1 MTKLITSIYIYLVS
15 CIMKSDVF
23 QVVILA
29 KLSKQNPSKVS
40 KFHVTVVLCNTI
52 LVTQILTKFGIIAF
66 PG

>member
-1 MTKLITSIYIYLVS
+1 MTKLMTSIYIYLVS
-15 CIMKSDVF
+15 CIMQSDVF

-40 KFHVTVVLCNTI
+40 KFHLTVVPCNTI
-52 LVTQILTKFGIIAF
+52 LVKQILTKFGIIAF